1 MRLVASLSP
10 CFFRK
15 FDCSLH
21 LLALC
26 FFCLFSLVSFF
37 LLLSSVHVLGS
48 CIQQRDLLPASPLLF
63 ALVSVSSPF
72 HSSQMPFAFHVSCM
86 LLPHS
91 LSCPLP
97 LPSLFLLPFFVAPP
111 PSLSFSYAHLPVPL
125 GACSRARAWPGVT
138 RGAGPLSPLCYAPR
152 FVLILFHLS
161 PFYSL
166 KNEEVECGIKW
177 STGRMWFVFN
187 VFFPHF

>member
-48 CIQQRDLLPASPLLF
+48 CIQQRDVSPASPLLF
-63 ALVSVSSPF
+63 SLVSVSSPF
-72 HSSQMPFAFHVSCM
+72 IRLRCLLLFTCLACCFLTPFLALFLCPPFSSSP
-86 LLPHS
+86 S
-91 LSCPLP
+91 LSLPLP
-97 LPSLFLLPFFVAPP
+97 LSHSRTLISLYLSGRVLRPARGQASHVAPAHCLRFVTLLVLSLFSFIFLPF
-111 PSLSFSYAHLPVPL
+111 SQ
-125 GACSRARAWPGVT
+125 
-138 RGAGPLSPLCYAPR
+138 
-152 FVLILFHLS
+152 
-161 PFYSL
+161 
-166 KNEEVECGIKW
+166 
-177 STGRMWFVFN
+177 
-187 VFFPHF
+187 